1 MPLPSEKKEVLL
13 SSPSSQNKD
22 VDEEPSSSQNIE
34 YQADEESDKEYDR
47 SQLSEM
53 DNKAGDQGS
62 AFFDC
67 KVEDAIVE
75 TKLGIF
81 SPRMPCSTTIHQP
94 DITFRTERADRKGMT
109 SMSSRTKAHTTY
121 QPADAQAIVRVC

>member
-1 MPLPSEKKEVLL
+1 MQDSDHDSAYLSGADNRATSIPLPSEKKEVLF
-13 SSPSSQNKD
+13 SSSSSRNKD
-22 VDEEPSSSQNIE
+22 VDEEPSSSRNIE
-34 YQADEESDKEYDR
+34 YEADEESDKEYDR

-75 TKLGIF
+75 TKLRIF
-81 SPRMPCSTTIHQP
+81 SPRMPCSTTMTLPSEPNEPIC
-94 DITFRTERADRKGMT
+94 KGMT
-109 SMSSRTKAHTTY
+109 ATS
-121 QPADAQAIVRVC
+121 